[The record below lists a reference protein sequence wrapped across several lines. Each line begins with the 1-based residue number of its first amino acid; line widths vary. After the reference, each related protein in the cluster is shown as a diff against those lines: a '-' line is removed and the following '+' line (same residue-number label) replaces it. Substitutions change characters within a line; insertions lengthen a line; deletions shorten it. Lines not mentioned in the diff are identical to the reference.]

1 MKGPIFRGSVDESVV
16 TSGSVGRPRG
26 TRREE
31 MLEMSILNGN
41 YRFLFNGRREKSM
54 IFKSKEGLSLKVG

>member
-1 MKGPIFRGSVDESVV
+1 MEGPIFRGSVDESVV
-16 TSGSVGRPRG
+16 TSGTSGSVGRPRG

-41 YRFLFNGRREKSM
+41 Y
-54 IFKSKEGLSLKVG
+54 